1 MKEFP
6 NRFATRRRANRSE
19 HAFRMHDHL
28 GVSCE
33 WHDSS
38 LTDMQRRRLLRH
50 IWSQFVNGSSRF
62 SRSSVC
68 WPTETR
74 SLGDQQELTEIE
86 TGIQF
91 QKKCCAWQLRK
102 RLNAPPRWR

>member
-1 MKEFP
+1 MMKESP

-38 LTDMQRRRLLRH
+38 LTDMQIRRLLCY

-62 SRSSVC
+62 SRSSVS

-74 SLGDQQELTEIE
+74 NLGDQQELTEIE
-86 TGIQF
+86 TGIPF
-91 QKKCCAWQLRK
+91 QG
-102 RLNAPPRWR
+102 NAVPDSGGNG